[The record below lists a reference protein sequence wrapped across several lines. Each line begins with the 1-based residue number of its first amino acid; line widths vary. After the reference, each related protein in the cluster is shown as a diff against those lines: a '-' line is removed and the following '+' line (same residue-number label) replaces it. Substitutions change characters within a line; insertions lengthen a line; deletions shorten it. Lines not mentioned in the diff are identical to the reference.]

1 MKWLIFGHHGWIG
14 QQVLEILK
22 QRYPSDTVIQ
32 SDIRVDNEKDL
43 TTVLLA
49 ERPDRVLC
57 LIGRTHGESC
67 LTIDYLEQPGKI
79 LENIRDNLYAPI
91 TLAIICQRLDIHLT
105 YMGTGCIFSN
115 DETHNNRGF
124 TEEDIPNY
132 FDSGYSVVKGF
143 TDRLMHLFEDSVL
156 NVRIRMPITN
166 RDHPRNFISKIIR
179 YEKIINV
186 ANSMTVLDDLLP
198 VMLEKKKKKKVGTI
212 NLTNP
217 GTITHNQIL
226 DLYREL
232 VDPSFTYK
240 NCLMS
245 QLRETLKAGRS
256 NNQLD
261 TTKLESEYP
270 EVPSICNSV
279 TNILKNWQK

>member
-1 MKWLIFGHHGWIG
+1 
-14 QQVLEILK
+14 
-22 QRYPSDTVIQ
+22 
-32 SDIRVDNEKDL
+32 
-43 TTVLLA
+43 
-49 ERPDRVLC
+49 
-57 LIGRTHGESC
+57 
-67 LTIDYLEQPGKI
+67 
-79 LENIRDNLYAPI
+79 
-91 TLAIICQRLDIHLT
+91 
-105 YMGTGCIFSN
+105 
-115 DETHNNRGF
+115 
-124 TEEDIPNY
+124 
-132 FDSGYSVVKGF
+132 
-143 TDRLMHLFEDSVL
+143 
-156 NVRIRMPITN
+156 
-166 RDHPRNFISKIIR
+166 
-179 YEKIINV
+179 
-186 ANSMTVLDDLLP
+186 MTVLDDLLP
-198 VMLEKKKKKKVGTI
+198 VMLDMAVKKKVGTI